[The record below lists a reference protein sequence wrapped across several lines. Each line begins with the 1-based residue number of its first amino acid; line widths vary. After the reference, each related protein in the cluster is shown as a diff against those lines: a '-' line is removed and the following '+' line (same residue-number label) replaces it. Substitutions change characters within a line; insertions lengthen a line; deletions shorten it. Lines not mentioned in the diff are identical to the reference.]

1 MTDEVKSIVEK
12 LRDYIQRYADPTSF
26 ANPIKGTAEI
36 LRDAIDMIEE
46 LSGKI
51 EGCETQ
57 IAGLETMLNTAQSAA
72 KTWQRRA
79 EAAGVAHDVLAY
91 INQLESL
98 LEKRPKSPIATE
110 PMRHGRWKSIAGFT
124 ACSECGSSPADWEP
138 KSNNPMG
145 LPPYCHSCGA
155 KMDGGVDA

>member
-1 MTDEVKSIVEK
+1 MKTPEEIKDSLRVCASDSIPCNCC
-12 LRDYIQRYADPTSF
+12 LYYG
-26 ANPIKGTAEI
+26 N
-36 LRDAIDMIEE
+36 
-46 LSGKI
+46 
-51 EGCETQ
+51 GCR
-57 IAGLETMLNTAQSAA
+57 S
-72 KTWQRRA
+72 
-79 EAAGVAHDVLAY
+79 GVAHDVLAY

-98 LEKRPKSPIATE
+98 LEKQPKSPIATE